1 MFSSW
6 LSVIYISMA
15 AETKVTYGQVDT
27 DVISTSLSMLV
38 VLAARCRAR
47 KCKHFATLSHI
58 ANLTLAVS
66 FP

>member
-1 MFSSW
+1 
-6 LSVIYISMA
+6 MA